1 MAVLDR
7 LAFLHQLPVLLK
19 GTSDDDTPCPG
30 YLYEE
35 IAKISQESAGSGQ
48 CLLEYLLNRLQN
60 NSCRVKLKVLKI
72 LLYLCAHSTDLFI
85 QDLRR
90 NAAYVQEA
98 AAVSGPPDPLHGI
111 SLYQKVRSAAQ
122 ELVSGLFTDVSP
134 HSSNVV
140 PAKEKPQTGMGSQ
153 VCHPHTLQGFGYSQ
167 DKSGSG
173 KTGEALLSGIQRAAV
188 AVTQAVLVGTG
199 SQSPCSGDHADNA
212 YKPVVVP
219 LGVGQLPAEKPVL
232 KGARNNRG
240 CHRSGVPGGGWED
253 SDSGH
258 SSQDSVQDKS
268 SRSLSS
274 DAASKTGSD
283 CQSRSSHREGA
294 DVTDRVEPSHPG
306 DCLQETQLV
315 LTVTRGDR
323 AFLTQDE
330 VQHFIRGC
338 SLLNCEVVFEMLNRS
353 LEDDKAC
360 VKLRSMCAIAS
371 LMTSD
376 LLSHDHMLAVVRSN
390 LQKLSGGPAGPV
402 MDKARKIL
410 FQFEALTGHSPK
422 GGASQHS
429 QVPALPLRSPLDLLN
444 DIVPQSEEVT
454 LLSPSSAPSSPS
466 PELDPLSR
474 DDCSMLAPMEDQST
488 DSRTPAPDEDS
499 GPLRSLNGMRG
510 VSSLFEGMDL
520 VTQVRSS
527 TKAIQA
533 LERPVTKR
541 HTDSGLQQRT
551 GQPCLPSAFSFL
563 NT

>member
-1 MAVLDR
+1 MLDR

-35 IAKISQESAGSGQ
+35 IARISHESAGSGQ

-72 LLYLCAHSTDLFI
+72 LLYLCAHSTDPFL

-90 NAAYVQEA
+90 NAAYIQEA

-111 SLYQKVRSAAQ
+111 SLYQKVRSSAQ
-122 ELVSGLFTDVSP
+122 ELVGSLFTDVSP
-134 HSSNVV
+134 HSSTVP
-140 PAKEKPQTGMGSQ
+140 PAKEKPPTGMGSQ
-153 VCHPHTLQGFGYSQ
+153 VCHPHNLQGFGYSQ
-167 DKSGSG
+167 DKPGSG
-173 KTGEALLSGIQRAAV
+173 RTSEALLSGLQRAAV
-188 AVTQAVLVGTG
+188 AVTQAVVGAG
-199 SQSPCSGDHADNA
+199 SQSPCPGDQADNA

-219 LGVGQLPAEKPVL
+219 LGVGQPPAEKPVS
-232 KGARNNRG
+232 KGAHSNRG
-240 CHRSGVPGGGWED
+240 CHRSGVPGGGWDD

-283 CQSRSSHREGA
+283 CQSRSSNREGA
-294 DVTDRVEPSHPG
+294 DTTDRVEPSHPG
-306 DCLQETQLV
+306 DCLQEAQLV

-353 LEDDKAC
+353 LEDDNAC

-376 LLSHDHMLAVVRSN
+376 LLSHDHMLAVVRCN
-390 LQKLSGGPAGPV
+390 LQKLSGGPTGPV

-410 FQFEALTGHSPK
+410 LQFEALTEHSPK
-422 GGASQHS
+422 REASQHALL
-429 QVPALPLRSPLDLLN
+429 PAPPQRSPLDLLN
-444 DIVPQSEEVT
+444 DIVPQSEEET
-454 LLSPSSAPSSPS
+454 LLAPSHVSPSPS
-466 PELDPLSR
+466 PERTLALDN
-474 DDCSMLAPMEDQST
+474 CSTLKEGQVMDPETLAPDR
-488 DSRTPAPDEDS
+488 DP
-499 GPLRSLNGMRG
+499 GPHLNGVHG
-510 VSSLFEGMDL
+510 CLSLFDGMDL
-520 VTQVRSS
+520 VTPVRSGAK
-527 TKAIQA
+527 TKPA
-533 LERPVTKR
+533 LELSVTKL
-541 HTDSGLQQRT
+541 HTDSELQQRT
-551 GQPCLPSAFSFL
+551 AQPCLPSAFSFL